1 MSNYLRSVNANRSM
15 LRITSCKTSF
25 KYFVL
30 ALLALVLGG
39 CGAPAQEVSSSAA
52 DTPPEPEVSE
62 QIQEQVSQT
71 VQAVLQ
77 IEELTEQVRQLTSK
91 TEELQFQLARA
102 NERQKQLYDDID
114 YRLRQVE
121 RGATASNASA
131 STAGSAQGGSSA
143 TSSETMIS
151 LDGGSQQPAEET
163 VEVASFNPDEVRS
176 VYDEGFDAL
185 RRGKYEEAIK
195 LFEDLIARYP
205 GSDLEDDSMYW
216 IAEANYVTKKHDEA
230 LPAFERVVREFPN
243 SQRAPEA
250 MLKIGYIYYDR
261 EDYGQAKFYLSEVA
275 DSYPASRSAFSAKR
289 RLDKMEREGL

>member
-1 MSNYLRSVNANRSM
+1 M
-15 LRITSCKTSF
+15 LRITSCKISLR
-25 KYFVL
+25 YFVL

-52 DTPPEPEVSE
+52 TTTPEPEVSE

-131 STAGSAQGGSSA
+131 STAGSAQGSSSA
-143 TSSETMIS
+143 TTSSETMIS
-151 LDGGSQQPAEET
+151 LDGGSPQTAEET

-185 RRGKYEEAIK
+185 RRGKYEEAIR

>member
-1 MSNYLRSVNANRSM
+1 M
-15 LRITSCKTSF
+15 LRITPCEISL

-30 ALLALVLGG
+30 VLLALMLGG
-39 CGAPAQEVSSSAA
+39 CGAPVQEVPSSSSASA
-52 DTPPEPEVSE
+52 SSTPSEPEVSE
-62 QIQEQVSQT
+62 QIQEQVNQT
-71 VQAVLQ
+71 VLAVLQ

-131 STAGSAQGGSSA
+131 STVGSVQNSSPSP
-143 TSSETMIS
+143 SSETVIS

-185 RRGKYEEAIK
+185 RRGKYEDAIR

-205 GSDLEDDSMYW
+205 GSDLEDDAMYW
-216 IAEANYVTKKHDEA
+216 IAESNYVTQEYDRA
-230 LPAFERVVREFPN
+230 LPAFERVVREFPK

-250 MLKIGYIYYDR
+250 MLKIGYIHYAR
-261 EDYGQAKFYLSEVA
+261 GDYGQAKFYLSEVA